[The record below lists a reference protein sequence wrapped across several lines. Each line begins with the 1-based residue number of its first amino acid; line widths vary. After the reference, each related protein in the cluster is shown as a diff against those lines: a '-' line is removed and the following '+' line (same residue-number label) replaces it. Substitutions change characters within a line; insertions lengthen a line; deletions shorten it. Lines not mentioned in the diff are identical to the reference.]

1 VELRQLRA
9 FVAVATEGHFGRA
22 AARLSLTQPGLTLR
36 IQALEKELGAQLLQR
51 NARGV
56 HLTTAG
62 TVLLPHAKSLLR
74 IEDRALRE
82 LKDQADGIAARLR
95 ISYVAYGAVAFP
107 AEVVAEFRRRYP
119 KVQVETTVGNSALN
133 LEHLLNGSV
142 DAAFIYPGYVGGPEA
157 VPDCVVVRLLRR
169 DAVLVAMSSTNP
181 LARLQEIPLRA
192 LRGVPL
198 VMFPTSPGPS
208 ATSGFVRRLARH
220 MGTQPTVV
228 AYEPPD
234 QALEAVAHSTSLIS
248 FANGSRA
255 ASAPVPGVAYRP
267 TSPRLFLDFGVA
279 YFRDDES
286 PALADVLRLIE
297 ELVPDGP
304 GDAPEGSEV
313 VTADDTAGHPTAAPA
328 ER

>member
-1 VELRQLRA
+1 MELRQLRA
-9 FVAVATEGHFGRA
+9 FVAVASEGHFGRA

-51 NARGV
+51 NAREV
-56 HLTTAG
+56 QLTAAG
-62 TVLLPHAKSLLR
+62 NVLLPHAKSLLR

-82 LKDQADGIAARLR
+82 LKDQADGVAGRLR

-107 AEVVAEFRRRYP
+107 AEVVAEFRRSYP

-133 LEHLLNGSV
+133 VEHLLNGSV
-142 DAAFIYPGYVGGPEA
+142 DAAFIYPGYVGGPKA
-157 VPDCVVVRLLRR
+157 IPDALAVRLLSR
-169 DAVLVAMSSTNP
+169 DAVLVAMSAKHP
-181 LARLQEIPLRA
+181 LARLDEIPLTA
-192 LRGVPL
+192 LRGEPL

-208 ATSGFVRRLARH
+208 ATASFMRMLTRH
-220 MGTQPTVV
+220 MGTQPTIV

-255 ASAPVPGVAYRP
+255 ASAPVPGIAYRP
-267 TSPRLFLDFGVA
+267 TSPGLFLDFGVA
-279 YFRDDES
+279 YFRDDQS
-286 PALADVLRLIE
+286 PPLADLLRLID
-297 ELVPDGP
+297 ELAPDGP
-304 GDAPEGSEV
+304 GDAADGSEV
-313 VTADDTAGHPTAAPA
+313 LTAEDAGRPASSPA